1 MTSAS
6 SAEAR
11 IEGTTNHT
19 PAVRKLAVSEV
30 EPITEVMARA
40 FDDDPTVNFLVKQDD
55 RRTQRVRTGCQM
67 FIDMCLPHGEVYVT
81 DGLEGGAFW
90 VPPGKYDASL
100 RATLRRLPGFIRV
113 AGLARLPM
121 VASVFGEVEKKHP
134 HQPHFYLAMIG
145 VDPQHQG
152 RGLGAELLR
161 PVLKRCDR
169 DRIPAYLESSN
180 ERNVTLYERH
190 GFRVTETLHLPK
202 GGPALRLMW
211 REPQVALGG

>member
-1 MTSAS
+1 M
-6 SAEAR
+6 R
-11 IEGTTNHT
+11 RDDRT

-30 EPITEVMARA
+30 EPITDVMARA
-40 FDDDPTVNFLVKQDD
+40 FDDDPITNFLVKHDD
-55 RRTQRVRTGCQM
+55 RRTQRVRTMCRM
-67 FIDMCLPHGEVYVT
+67 FLNMCLPHGEVYVT

-100 RATLRRLPGFIRV
+100 RATLRLLPSFIRV
-113 AGLARLPM
+113 VGLARLPM
-121 VASVFGEVEKKHP
+121 VASVFSEAEKKHP
-134 HQPHFYLAMIG
+134 HEPHFYLPMIG

-161 PVLKRCDR
+161 PVLNRCDR

-180 ERNVTLYERH
+180 ERNITLYERH
-190 GFRVTETLHLPK
+190 GFRVTDALRLPK

-211 REPQVALGG
+211 REPQSL